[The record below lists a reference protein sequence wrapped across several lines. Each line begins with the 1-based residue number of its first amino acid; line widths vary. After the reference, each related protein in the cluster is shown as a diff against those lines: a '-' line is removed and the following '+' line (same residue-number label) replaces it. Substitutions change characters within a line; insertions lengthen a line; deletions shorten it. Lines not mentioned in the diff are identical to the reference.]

1 MPRQVRIEFE
11 GSLYRVMACG
21 NQRNRIFAPP
31 YGGDEGLFLET
42 LGECCERSGVRIWA
56 WVLMGNHCH
65 LLIETPSA
73 NLVAGM
79 AGLQSPYTRR
89 FDSRHGPWGRLFG
102 DRCKLVLIESG
113 RPDERAATHT
123 CRPFSTTFTSN
134 PVRAGLVPTESF

>member
-1 MPRQVRIEFE
+1 
-11 GSLYRVMACG
+11 
-21 NQRNRIFAPP
+21 
-31 YGGDEGLFLET
+31 
-42 LGECCERSGVRIWA
+42 
-56 WVLMGNHCH
+56 MGNHCH

-102 DRCKLVLIESG
+102 DRCKSVLIESG